1 MATYLMTMTQHTT
14 WEFEV
19 EAESEDD
26 ALEITAEWG
35 RDEMKEEEITS
46 NSWDITVDEVQYV
59 NE

>member
-46 NSWDITVDEVQYV
+46 NSWDIEVGEV
-59 NE
+59 

>member
-19 EAESEDD
+19 EADSEDH
-26 ALEITAEWG
+26 AFEITAEWG

-46 NSWDITVDEVQYV
+46 QAWDTEVS
-59 NE
+59 EI